1 MVCKRGAKAEQ
12 AGARS
17 NLERDLPRRRRNI
30 YMRRGMNAGKYVGVN
45 LRGVTQR
52 QHVACS
58 GSCATAAAA
67 RRLQLLMRDGGG
79 THQAQRRELQVR
91 REQA

>member
-30 YMRRGMNAGKYVGVN
+30 YMRRGMNAGEYVGVN

-58 GSCATAAAA
+58 CSCAMAAA

>member
-1 MVCKRGAKAEQ
+1 
-12 AGARS
+12 
-17 NLERDLPRRRRNI
+17 
-30 YMRRGMNAGKYVGVN
+30 MNAGKYVGVN

-58 GSCATAAAA
+58 GSCAMAAA